1 MRHMV
6 SFGALAVVAAS
17 VTGCG
22 SSPAAHE
29 SNSPSQSV
37 QAPVTTVREQL
48 ISVPYEAV
56 GTVRAKMTT
65 TIQSKIMGH
74 VLAVNV
80 REGDRVEA
88 GQVLVEVDSR
98 EVDAQVQRAES
109 ALREAREMRQ
119 DTEKMTQAAVHSQTA
134 ADAGNDLAAAAF
146 RRYKALAEKQAVS
159 RQVYDEAEARSKGA
173 AADAARAAEMV
184 LSARAKLGEADA
196 RVQQAEAGLSNAE
209 TLRSFAKVTAPFAG
223 IVTRKTVE
231 VGDLAAPGSPLLIL
245 EDGQHYRLE
254 AQVDEEQV
262 HRIALGAAAEI
273 LLDGPQ
279 TAELAGRVAEIAPT
293 SDPSSRTFVV
303 KIDLPQSAPVWSG
316 MFGRARFVTGENHVL
331 TVPASAVFQRGQ
343 LTGVYA
349 LDENGVA
356 RLRLITT
363 GKRFG
368 SDVEVLSG
376 LQAGETIVADN
387 TGAVVDGAA
396 VQHN

>member
-1 MRHMV
+1 MRYLA
-6 SFGALAVVAAS
+6 SFGALAILVAN
-17 VTGCG
+17 VMGCG
-22 SSPAAHE
+22 GSPDSHD
-29 SNSPSQSV
+29 SVSPSQAV
-37 QAPVTTVREQL
+37 QAPVTTVQQKS

-56 GTVRAKMTT
+56 GTIRAKMTS

-109 ALREAREMRQ
+109 GLREAQEMRQ
-119 DTEKMTQAAVHSQTA
+119 DTEKMIQAAVHSQAA

-146 RRYKALAEKQAVS
+146 RRYKALAEEQAVS
-159 RQVYDEAEARSKGA
+159 RQVYDEAEARSKAA

-184 LSARAKLGEADA
+184 LSARARLGEAEA
-196 RVQQAEAGLSNAE
+196 RVQQAEAELSNAQ
-209 TLRSFAKVTAPFAG
+209 TLRSFAKVVAPFAG

-262 HRIALGAAAEI
+262 HKIALGTTVDV
-273 LLDGPQ
+273 LLDGAQPV
-279 TAELAGRVAEIAPT
+279 ELAGTVAEIAPT

-303 KIDLPQSAPVWSG
+303 KIDLPDAAPVWSG
-316 MFGRARFVTGENHVL
+316 MFGRARFATGENHVL

-343 LTGVYA
+343 LTGVYV
-349 LDENGVA
+349 LDEGGVA
-356 RLRLITT
+356 RLRLVTT

-387 TGAVVDGAA
+387 AGAVVDGA
-396 VQHN
+396 VVKHN